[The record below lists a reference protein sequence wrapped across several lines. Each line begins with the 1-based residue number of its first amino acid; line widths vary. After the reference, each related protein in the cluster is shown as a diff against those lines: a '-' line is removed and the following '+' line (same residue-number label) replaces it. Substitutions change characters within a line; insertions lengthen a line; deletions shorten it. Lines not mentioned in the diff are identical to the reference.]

1 MFEINNYNLS
11 LTENTQGV
19 IGVDFNEGFVAISQ
33 TNKYGHLVSIDK
45 MTYRFGSGNKTKND
59 LLLIINKLAELALKT
74 GKDLV
79 VEDLNFLKERSKT
92 IKAESKKGK
101 KYNKMTHSLAYRTFL
116 DKAEQICNKRN
127 VGLIKVNPA
136 WTSWIAENKFCDK
149 MKLNIHTGASF
160 VIARRG
166 MNIKDVV

>member
-79 VEDLNFLKERSKT
+79 VK
-92 IKAESKKGK
+92 I
-101 KYNKMTHSLAYRTFL
+101 
-116 DKAEQICNKRN
+116 
-127 VGLIKVNPA
+127 
-136 WTSWIAENKFCDK
+136 
-149 MKLNIHTGASF
+149 
-160 VIARRG
+160 
-166 MNIKDVV
+166 